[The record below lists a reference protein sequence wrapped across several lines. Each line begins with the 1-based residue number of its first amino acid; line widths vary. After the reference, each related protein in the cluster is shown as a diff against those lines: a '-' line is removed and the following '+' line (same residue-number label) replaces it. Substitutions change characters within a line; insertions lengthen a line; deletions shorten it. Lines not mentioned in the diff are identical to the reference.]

1 MIYLHTRART
11 PYSTLVYEMMTMERP
26 FAGVPTD
33 MVIWEVGNERMF
45 PPRKLQEGCRFRQI
59 VSNCWRADPERRPTF
74 EDLLLTLEN
83 NVSWK
88 REREREMG
96 VKVSC

>member
-1 MIYLHTRART
+1 
-11 PYSTLVYEMMTMERP
+11 MERP

-33 MVIWEVGNERMF
+33 LVIWEVGNERVF
-45 PPRKLQEGCRFRQI
+45 PLRKLQEGCRFRQI

-88 REREREMG
+88 RGREKERERERIREDG
-96 VKVSC
+96 FEIELLDIASLS